1 MISLWQVSIAQ
12 VQISFLIAE
21 PHRSIANVTVM
32 DLTEIGGELSSL
44 AEKDVSKTRLTGK
57 KREKADKQAI
67 ADMRDSEQ
75 KHAVANSKWKQRLL
89 SVFELPGKMDTETG
103 RRMQRYGER
112 KVRQWAEG
120 ESETGRE
127 KEISLGRQDRETGTE
142 RGRQSERARAR
153 EISLGRQDSETG
165 TERERRKDKKRK
177 RTDREERERVR
188 EREREL
194 EGEREIERD
203 REIER

>member
-177 RTDREERERVR
+177 RTDREERERECER
-188 EREREL
+188 ERERVR
-194 EGEREIERD
+194 GRERD
-203 REIER
+203 RER